1 MKRLIVAVLV
11 SLALAGC
18 TTTLQDVEGI
28 TAEVP
33 DTVRVFMNADQFP
46 NLNIVCITGDN
57 GYQVGLLNTTRDYQQ
72 AVELSA
78 QATDALCTGEAGDR

>member
-1 MKRLIVAVLV
+1 VLV
-11 SLALAGC
+11 CLVLGGC

-46 NLNIVCITGDN
+46 NLNIVCVVGDN
-57 GYQVGLLNTTRDYQQ
+57 GYVVGLLNTTRDYQQ
-72 AVELSA
+72 TVELSTA
-78 QATDALCTGEAGDR
+78 ATEALCNGEAGDG